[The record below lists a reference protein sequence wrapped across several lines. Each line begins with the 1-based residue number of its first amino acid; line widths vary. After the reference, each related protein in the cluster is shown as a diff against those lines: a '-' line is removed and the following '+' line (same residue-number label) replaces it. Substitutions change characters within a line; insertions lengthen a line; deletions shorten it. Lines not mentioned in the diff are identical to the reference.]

1 MLWHKEAAE
10 SWQQR
15 ICPESVKL
23 NVFIKGSAVSSHLN
37 NRDYETDYPLIAVKP
52 DLVSKPDTV
61 P

>member
-1 MLWHKEAAE
+1 VYSNDLSSDAGLLL
-10 SWQQR
+10 
-15 ICPESVKL
+15 PESVKL